1 MREPLKIFSGN
12 SNPLLAQEISEYLNL
27 KLGEISISRFSDGEI
42 YVQIKENVRG
52 TDVFL
57 IQSICHP
64 VNDNLLEL
72 LIMID
77 GFKRASAD
85 RITAVVPY
93 YGYARQDRKD
103 KPRVPITSRLVAD
116 LITAAG
122 AHRILAMDLHAQQI
136 AGFFNIP
143 VDHLFAAPVTLEAI
157 QNLNLDNL
165 VIVAPDAGAVE
176 RARAFAKRLNSDLAI
191 IDKRRI
197 ETNKAE
203 VMNVIGDVENKNA
216 FIIDDMVDTA
226 GTLVNAAHAIKNKG
240 SLDVFAACT
249 HPVLSGKA
257 IEKINNSI
265 IKKLLVSNTI
275 PLSPEKAQCE
285 KIQVK
290 SVAKLFAQA
299 IKNIHEESSVSS
311 LFI

>member
-1 MREPLKIFSGN
+1 VREPLKIFSGN
-12 SNPLLAQEISEYLNL
+12 SNMPLAQEVSEFLHL
-27 KLGEISISRFSDGEI
+27 KLGEMNLSRFADGEI
-42 YVQIKENVRG
+42 YAQIKENVRG

-57 IQSICHP
+57 IQSICNP
-64 VNDNLLEL
+64 VNDNLVEL

-77 GFKRASAD
+77 SFRRASAD
-85 RITAVVPY
+85 RITAVIPY

-122 AHRILAMDLHAQQI
+122 ANRILTMDLHAQQI
-136 AGFFNIP
+136 VGFFNIP

-157 QNLNLDNL
+157 QQMNLPNLI
-165 VIVAPDAGAVE
+165 VVAPDAGAVE
-176 RARAFAKRLNSDLAI
+176 RARAFAKRLNTDLAI

-203 VMNVIGDVENKNA
+203 VMNVIGEVEGKNV

-226 GTLVNAAHAIKNKG
+226 GTLVNTAKALKEKG
-240 SLDVFAACT
+240 ALEVYSACT
-249 HPVLSGKA
+249 HPVLSGPA
-257 IEKINNSI
+257 IDRINNSV
-265 IKKLLVSNTI
+265 IKTLVVSNTI
-275 PLSPEKAQCE
+275 PLDAQKTQSN
-285 KIQVK
+285 KIHVK
-290 SVAKLFAQA
+290 SVARLFAMA
-299 IKNIHEESSVSS
+299 IKNIHDESSISN